1 MRRARRNLH
10 AGSDVYCR
18 EGFRRVPCSNRARA
32 SRQFSASAL
41 QWRRPQRRNRI
52 REEEEEEAR
61 RDRTLG
67 PRLQRP
73 RRTRRLHRTPR
84 PLLTWPPPLIRP
96 LLLVPPPRPM
106 PHPRRIS
113 PRRGTPPLPRRAR
126 RKRHALH
133 RSASPILPPARLQR
147 WRDTRR
153 RPEPLPRSSR
163 TSPPAMA
170 ALAAPEW
177 RNQTS
182 GKTWRLNPV
191 RAALSQQHR
200 QAGATRLRS
209 KLHNKTWRRNNMR
222 LSRIRR
228 AAPPP

>member
-1 MRRARRNLH
+1 MRRAQRNLH

-32 SRQFSASAL
+32 SRQFLSSAL

-52 REEEEEEAR
+52 RAEEEAR

-67 PRLQRP
+67 
-73 RRTRRLHRTPR
+73 RRLHRTPR

-113 PRRGTPPLPRRAR
+113 PRRGTPPLPRRAW

-153 RPEPLPRSSR
+153 RREPLPRSSR
-163 TSPPAMA
+163 KSAPAMA

-182 GKTWRLNPV
+182 GKTWRRNPV

-200 QAGATRLRS
+200 KAGATRLGS
-209 KLHNKTWRRNNMR
+209 KLPNKTWRKSTR
-222 LSRIRR
+222 LNSSHANISYAVFCLKKKKTR
-228 AAPPP
+228 